1 MSHPKGFTVMQSCVP
16 QFELNQRARPRLPA
30 VSILAILLG
39 VLTMDAGPIGAE
51 PAPEAAVAVT
61 TSSGLR
67 YIDLVVGE
75 GRKAEIGDTATV
87 HYTGWLTDGTKF
99 DSSVDRGEPFS
110 FRVGSGMVIKGWDE
124 GVSTMRKGGKRKL
137 IIPPHLAYGA
147 RGVGNIIP
155 PDATLTFI
163 VELLDLR

>member
-1 MSHPKGFTVMQSCVP
+1 MMSCLSQVEMSLRNRFFLAFLMIVAIVP
-16 QFELNQRARPRLPA
+16 G
-30 VSILAILLG
+30 VSQ
-39 VLTMDAGPIGAE
+39 TNAGPIQTGALQE
-51 PAPEAAVAVT
+51 PGHAVT

-67 YIDLVVGE
+67 YIDLVVGG
-75 GRKAEIGDTATV
+75 GRKAELGDTATV
-87 HYTGWLTDGTKF
+87 HYTGWLIDGTKF

-137 IIPPHLAYGA
+137 IIPPHLAYGT

>member
-1 MSHPKGFTVMQSCVP
+1 MRHKS
-16 QFELNQRARPRLPA
+16 LRPLVLIA
-30 VSILAILLG
+30 AILLG
-39 VLTMDAGPIGAE
+39 ISQAHAGPIKT
-51 PAPEAAVAVT
+51 EAGQEKGHAVT

-67 YIDLVVGE
+67 YIDLVVGD

-99 DSSVDRGEPFS
+99 DSSVDRSEPFS

-137 IIPPHLAYGA
+137 IIPPHLAYGT
-147 RGVGNIIP
+147 RGVGTIIP
-155 PDATLTFI
+155 PNATLTFV